1 MPAGANRDEGNYFII
16 YYLTELFKN
25 EENVYVSR
33 EEFIDA
39 VESLNRYVNKVGREA
54 IVFEYTNWL
63 DPDSA
68 VMNRDALDKMVGD
81 YAFTC
86 PVVDFA
92 YRYAETGNN
101 VYMYY
106 FNERASVSPWPTW
119 SGVLHADEIAFVFGE
134 PLNRTWNYDGK
145 EISLSRK
152 MMAYWANFAK
162 TG

>member
-1 MPAGANRDEGNYFII
+1 MLPGANREEGNYFLI

-33 EEFIDA
+33 EEFINNIDL
-39 VESLNRYVNKVGREA
+39 LNRYVNKVGREA
-54 IVFEYTNWL
+54 VIFEYTNWL

-68 VMNRDALDKMVGD
+68 VMNRDALDKIVGD

-86 PVVDFA
+86 PVVDYA

-101 VYMYY
+101 VYMYH
-106 FNERASVSPWPTW
+106 FTERASTNPWPTW
-119 SGVLHADEIAFVFGE
+119 SGVLHGDEVAFIFGE
-134 PLNRTWNYDGK
+134 PLNRTRNYDQK
-145 EISLSRK
+145 EIGLSRK